1 MKNFFTDNKLA
12 MSSGILGIIVLCIFG
27 SLFLITKTIDQA
39 SKIGKND
46 NPYNN
51 SISMNGEG
59 EVVAIADVAIF
70 NFAVSESAL
79 KVEDA
84 QKTAAEKI
92 NKALEYLKT
101 QGIQE
106 KDIKTTSY
114 NVNPKYEWKQ
124 GICNQN
130 FCDGGKNVLTGYEVS
145 QNIDVKVRD
154 TSKAGEILAGIGSI
168 GISNVSGLQFTVDDD
183 EALKNEA
190 RAKAIKNAK
199 DKAEAVAKSLGIK
212 IVKVSSFYE
221 EIDQPM
227 PYDGYGRGGDMMEA
241 KVASVAPEIP
251 TGENKIIS
259 TVSVTFEIK

>member
-27 SLFLITKTIDQA
+27 SLFLITKTIDQV

-51 SISMNGEG
+51 SISMNGVG
-59 EVVAIADVAIF
+59 EVVAIADVATF

-130 FCDGGKNVLTGYEVS
+130 FCNEGKSVLTGYEVS

-190 RAKAIKNAK
+190 RAKAIQNAK
-199 DKAEAVAKSLGIK
+199 EKAELVAKNLGVK
-212 IVKVSSFYE
+212 LVKVISYYE
-221 EIDQPM
+221 ETDQPA
-227 PYDGYGRGGDMMEA
+227 YDGYGAGGDMMEA

-259 TVSVTFEIK
+259 KVSVTFEIK